1 MRLADILTASRILA
15 TPIVIWLI
23 VADERL
29 AAYYLFAAA
38 AITDHLDGYFA
49 RRSKK
54 IATYGDTFDG
64 LADFFLIFGTLIILF
79 IEGDLGFWVVVV
91 TLIAVAFITPVVIM
105 VSRQRGRFTLPH
117 ENMNIVAAAV
127 YPAIMAYIIGWEYAW
142 VLLLVVFL
150 VGTPVAINNTISTIR
165 AGR

>member
-1 MRLADILTASRILA
+1 MRLADVLTVSRIIA

-54 IATYGDTFDG
+54 IATYGDNFDG
-64 LADFFLIFGTLIILF
+64 QADFLLIFGTLITLF
-79 IEGDLGFWVVVV
+79 IVGDLGFWVAAV
-91 TLIAVAFITPVVIM
+91 TLIAVAFITPVVIL
-105 VSRQRGRFTLPH
+105 VSRKRGRFTLPH

-127 YPAIMAYIIGWEYAW
+127 YPAIMTYIIGWQYAW
-142 VLLLVVFL
+142 VILIVVFI
-150 VGTPVAINNTISTIR
+150 VGMPVAINNTITTVR

>member
-1 MRLADILTASRILA
+1 MRLADVLTASRIIA

-54 IATYGDTFDG
+54 IATYGDNFDG
-64 LADFFLIFGTLIILF
+64 LADFLLIFGTLIILF
-79 IEGDLGFWVVVV
+79 IEGDLGFWVGAV

-105 VSRQRGRFTLPH
+105 VSRRRGRFTLPH

>member
-1 MRLADILTASRILA
+1 MRLADVLTASRIIA

-23 VADERL
+23 VVDERL

-49 RRSKK
+49 RRSQK

-64 LADFFLIFGTLIILF
+64 LADFFLIFGTLIALF
-79 IEGDLGFWVVVV
+79 IKGDLGFWAGAV
-91 TLIAVAFITPVVIM
+91 TLIAIAFMTPVVIL
-105 VSRQRGRFTLPH
+105 VSRKRGRFTLPH
-117 ENMNIVAAAV
+117 DNMNIVAAAV
-127 YPAIMAYIIGWEYAW
+127 YPAIMTYIIGWQYAW

-150 VGTPVAINNTISTIR
+150 VGMPVAINNTISTVK